1 MKALTL
7 SVDDSEAIVCDVIA
21 AERIHCCDVG
31 LGGYLEML
39 PWWVRLQRENPVRY
53 AQKLLPRRRRA

>member
-53 AQKLLPRRRRA
+53 AQ